1 MTAQQTAFFYDEKCF
16 WHGTAG
22 LFSLFLPVGRWVQP
36 PAGAGLADS
45 PESKRRI
52 LSLLQV
58 SDLAPHLAFTSAP
71 MATEDALRR
80 VHPTAYLQKFKALSD
95 AGGGEV
101 GFVAPFGP
109 GSYEIAAQ
117 GAGLAVQ
124 LVDDVITRR
133 YQNGYALCRPG
144 GHHCMPDQAMG
155 FCLLAN
161 VPIAIEEARARH
173 GIGKVAI
180 LDWDVHHGNGTQH
193 IYYERDDTLV
203 ISLHQEG
210 CFPPGYGGAAD
221 RGAGLGEGYNVN
233 VPLLPG
239 SGHEAYAYAMDRIV
253 EPAID
258 RFRPELIVVSSGL
271 DANGADPLARM
282 LAHAGTYRL
291 LTERTMALAEKHCG
305 GRLALV
311 HEGGYAESIVP
322 FCGVAIMEAL
332 SGRASG
338 VEDPT
343 LAMFEAWQPNAR
355 HVALQ
360 RAMID
365 EMAAL
370 HGL

>member
-1 MTAQQTAFFYDEKCF
+1 MRSLQTAFFYDEKCF

-36 PAGAGLADS
+36 PAAAGLADS

-58 SDLAPHLAFTSAP
+58 SELAPHLAFSTAP
-71 MATEDALRR
+71 AAGFETLQRIHSR
-80 VHPTAYLQKFKALSD
+80 AYLEQFKALSD
-95 AGGGEV
+95 AGGGEL
-101 GFVAPFGP
+101 GLVAPFGP

-124 LVDDVITRR
+124 LVDDVIARR

-161 VPIAIEEARARH
+161 VPVAVEEARARH
-173 GIGKVAI
+173 GLGKVAI

-210 CFPPGYGGAAD
+210 CFPPGYGGAQD
-221 RGAGLGEGYNVN
+221 RGAGRGEGCNMN
-233 VPLLPG
+233 IPLLPG
-239 SGHEAYAYAMDRIV
+239 SGHEAYAYAMKKMV
-253 EPAID
+253 APAIR

-271 DANGADPLARM
+271 DANAADPLARM
-282 LAHAGTYRL
+282 LAHSGTYRL
-291 LTERTMALAEKHCG
+291 LAKEIMELADELCD

-311 HEGGYAESIVP
+311 HEGGYSETIVP
-322 FCGVAIMEAL
+322 FCGLAIMEAL
-332 SGRASG
+332 SGRSGG

-343 LAMFEAWQPNAR
+343 LAMFEAWQPPAR
-355 HVALQ
+355 QVALQ
-360 RAMID
+360 CQLID
-365 EMAAL
+365 EMASL

>member
-1 MTAQQTAFFYDEKCF
+1 MSALQTAFFYDEKCF

-36 PAGAGLADS
+36 PAAAGLADS

-58 SDLAPHLAFTSAP
+58 SELAPHLAFSTAP
-71 MATEDALRR
+71 AAGFDALRR
-80 VHPTAYLQKFKALSD
+80 IHSPAYLEQFKALSD
-95 AGGGEV
+95 SGGGEL
-101 GFVAPFGP
+101 GLVAPFGP

-161 VPIAIEEARARH
+161 VPVAVEEARARH
-173 GIGKVAI
+173 GLGKVAI

-210 CFPPGYGGAAD
+210 CFPPGYGGAQD
-221 RGAGLGEGYNVN
+221 RGAGRGEGCNVN
-233 VPLLPG
+233 IPLLPG
-239 SGHEAYAYAMDRIV
+239 SGHEAYAYAMKRMV
-253 EPAID
+253 EPAIR
-258 RFRPELIVVSSGL
+258 RFRPDLIVVSSGL
-271 DANGADPLARM
+271 DANAADPLARM
-282 LAHAGTYRL
+282 LAHSGTYRL
-291 LTERTMALAEKHCG
+291 LAGKTMELADDLCA

-311 HEGGYAESIVP
+311 HEGGYSETIVP
-322 FCGVAIMEAL
+322 FCGLSIMEAL
-332 SGRASG
+332 SGRSGG

-343 LAMFEAWQPNAR
+343 LAMFEAWQPPAR
-355 HVALQ
+355 QVALQ
-360 RAMID
+360 CQLID
-365 EMAAL
+365 EMASL